1 MRQGKQRSINRQ
13 ADNTGGQMTD
23 MPNRKQPLSGIRVIE
38 LARVLAGPWAGQ
50 MLADMGA
57 DVIKV
62 ENPEGGDDTRTWGP
76 PFVEGADGENLSAA
90 YYHATNRGKRS
101 IVADLKT
108 PDGCELVRRLV
119 RTADVVIEN
128 FKRGGLAKYGLDYES
143 LKVLNPK
150 LIYCSITG
158 FGQTGPYADFAGYD
172 YIVQGMSGFMSITG
186 EPDGQPMKAGVAV
199 ADIFTGIYS
208 VTAIQAALI
217 HAIRSGEGQHID
229 MALLDVQSAVLANQN
244 MNYLISGKPPVRLG
258 NAHPNISPYE
268 VVPTADGFLILAVG
282 NDGQFRRLC
291 NILGIGAIADD
302 ERFAT
307 NKARVAHKVD
317 VRQIVSTETLKWQ
330 KRDLLTVCEKN
341 AVPAGPINSIEEM
354 FADPQIKAR
363 GLRVDLETEDGTVI
377 PGVRTP
383 IVLSQTPLRYERPS
397 PKLGEHQA
405 QVLAELEN
413 IERTTTP

>member
-1 MRQGKQRSINRQ
+1 MAEPSKK
-13 ADNTGGQMTD
+13 
-23 MPNRKQPLSGIRVIE
+23 KQPPLTGIRVIE

-62 ENPEGGDDTRTWGP
+62 ESPDGGDDTRAWGP
-76 PFVEGADGENLSAA
+76 PFVESKDGDNLSAA
-90 YYHATNRGKRS
+90 YYHSTNRGKRS
-101 IVADLKT
+101 ITLDLKT
-108 PDGCELVRRLV
+108 DEGRQTVRRLV
-119 RTADVVIEN
+119 KTADVVIEN
-128 FKRGGLAKYGLDYES
+128 FKRGGLEKYGLDYQS
-143 LKVLNPK
+143 LRALNPK

-208 VTAIQAALI
+208 VTGIQAALI
-217 HAIRSGEGQHID
+217 HAMRTGQGQHID

-244 MNYLISGKPPVRLG
+244 MNYLISGKAPVRLG

-291 NILGIGAIADD
+291 KILGIDAIADD
-302 ERFAT
+302 ERYAT
-307 NKARVAHKVD
+307 NKARVAHKVE
-317 VRQIVSTETLKWQ
+317 VRQIVSTETLKWM
-330 KRDLLTVCEKN
+330 KRDLLTACETN

-354 FADPQIKAR
+354 FADPQVQSR
-363 GLRVDLETEDGTVI
+363 GLRVDLPAADGTVI

-383 IVLSQTPLRYERPS
+383 IVLSETPLRYERPS
-397 PKLGEHQA
+397 PRLGEHQA
-405 QVLAELEN
+405 EVLAELDD
-413 IERTTTP
+413 IERNLAP

>member
-1 MRQGKQRSINRQ
+1 MHE
-13 ADNTGGQMTD
+13 TD
-23 MPNRKQPLSGIRVIE
+23 RKPAPLDGIRVIE

-62 ENPEGGDDTRTWGP
+62 ENPDGGDDTRAWGP
-76 PFVEGADGENLSAA
+76 PFVEGANGENLSAA

-101 IVADLKT
+101 IAVDLK
-108 PDGCELVRRLV
+108 DEAGQEIVRRLV
-119 RTADVVIEN
+119 ASADIVIEN
-128 FKRGGLAKYGLDYES
+128 FKLGGLTKYGLDYDS
-143 LKVLNPK
+143 LKAINPK

-158 FGQTGPYADFAGYD
+158 FGQTGPYANFAGYD

-186 EPDGQPMKAGVAV
+186 EPDGQPMKAGVAI
-199 ADIFTGIYS
+199 ADIFTGIYA

-217 HAIRSGEGQHID
+217 HVLRTGEGQHID

-244 MNYLISGKPPVRLG
+244 MNYLVSGTAPSRLG

-268 VVPTADGFLILAVG
+268 VVPTADGYLILAIG

-291 NILGIGAIADD
+291 RILGIEAVADD

-307 NKARVAHKVD
+307 NKARVANRIE
-317 VRQIVSTETLKWQ
+317 VRRLVTAETAKRQ
-330 KRDLLTVCEKN
+330 KRDLLTACEQN
-341 AVPAGPINSIEEM
+341 AVPAGPINSIAEM
-354 FADPQIKAR
+354 FEDPQVKAR
-363 GLRVDLETEDGTVI
+363 ELRIDLPDVDGTMI
-377 PGVRTP
+377 PGVRSP

-397 PKLGEHQA
+397 PRLGQD
-405 QVLAELEN
+405 QQDILAELAE
-413 IERTTTP
+413 IERKASK

>member
-1 MRQGKQRSINRQ
+1 M
-13 ADNTGGQMTD
+13 
-23 MPNRKQPLSGIRVIE
+23 
-38 LARVLAGPWAGQ
+38 LAGPWAGQ

-62 ENPEGGDDTRTWGP
+62 ESPDGGDDTRAWGP
-76 PFVEGADGENLSAA
+76 PFVESKDGDNLSAA
-90 YYHATNRGKRS
+90 YYHSTNRGKRS
-101 IVADLKT
+101 ITLDLKT
-108 PDGCELVRRLV
+108 DEGRQTVRRLV
-119 RTADVVIEN
+119 KTADVVIEN
-128 FKRGGLAKYGLDYES
+128 FKRGGLEKYGLDYQS
-143 LKVLNPK
+143 LRALNPK

-208 VTAIQAALI
+208 VTGIQAALI
-217 HAIRSGEGQHID
+217 HAMRTGQGQHID

-244 MNYLISGKPPVRLG
+244 MNYLISGKAPVRLG

-291 NILGIGAIADD
+291 KILGIDAIADD
-302 ERFAT
+302 ERYAT
-307 NKARVAHKVD
+307 NKARVAHKVE
-317 VRQIVSTETLKWQ
+317 VRQIVSTETLKWM
-330 KRDLLTVCEKN
+330 KRDLLTACETN

-354 FADPQIKAR
+354 FADPQVQSR
-363 GLRVDLETEDGTVI
+363 GLRVDLPAADGTVI

-383 IVLSQTPLRYERPS
+383 IVLSETPLRYERPS
-397 PKLGEHQA
+397 PRLGEHQA
-405 QVLAELEN
+405 EVLAELDD
-413 IERTTTP
+413 IERNLAP

>member
-1 MRQGKQRSINRQ
+1 MAETSDK
-13 ADNTGGQMTD
+13 
-23 MPNRKQPLSGIRVIE
+23 KQPPLKGIRVIE

-62 ENPEGGDDTRTWGP
+62 ESPDGGDDTRAWGP
-76 PFVEGADGENLSAA
+76 PFVESKDGDNLSAA
-90 YYHATNRGKRS
+90 YYHSTNRGKRS
-101 IVADLKT
+101 ITIDLKT
-108 PDGCELVRRLV
+108 EDGRQTVRRLV
-119 RTADVVIEN
+119 KTADVMIEN
-128 FKRGGLAKYGLDYES
+128 FKRGGLEKYGLDYQS
-143 LKVLNPK
+143 LRALNPK

-217 HAIRSGEGQHID
+217 HAMRTGQGQHID

-244 MNYLISGKPPVRLG
+244 MNYLISGKAPVRLG

-291 NILGIGAIADD
+291 KILGIDAIADD
-302 ERFAT
+302 ERYAT
-307 NKARVAHKVD
+307 NKARVAHKVE
-317 VRQIVSTETLKWQ
+317 VRQIVSTETLKWM
-330 KRDLLTVCEKN
+330 KRDLLTACETN

-354 FADPQIKAR
+354 FADPQVQAR
-363 GLRVDLETEDGTVI
+363 GLRVDLEAADGTVI

-383 IVLSQTPLRYERPS
+383 IVLSETPLHYNRPS
-397 PKLGEHQA
+397 PRLGEHQDE
-405 QVLAELEN
+405 VLAELAD
-413 IERTTTP
+413 IERTIAP

>member
-1 MRQGKQRSINRQ
+1 MAEPCDK
-13 ADNTGGQMTD
+13 
-23 MPNRKQPLSGIRVIE
+23 KQPPLKGIRVIE

-62 ENPEGGDDTRTWGP
+62 ESPDGGDDTRAWGP
-76 PFVEGADGENLSAA
+76 PFVESEDGDNLSAA
-90 YYHATNRGKRS
+90 YYHSTNRGKRS
-101 IVADLKT
+101 ITVDLKT
-108 PDGCELVRRLV
+108 DEGRETVRRLV
-119 RTADVVIEN
+119 KTADVVIEN
-128 FKRGGLAKYGLDYES
+128 FKRGGLEKYGLDYQS
-143 LKVLNPK
+143 LRALNPK

-217 HAIRSGEGQHID
+217 HAMRTGQGQHID
-229 MALLDVQSAVLANQN
+229 VALLDVQSAVLANQN
-244 MNYLISGKPPVRLG
+244 MNYLISGKSPVRLG

-268 VVPTADGFLILAVG
+268 VVPTADGFLILAIG

-291 NILGIGAIADD
+291 KILGIDAIADD
-302 ERFAT
+302 ERYAT
-307 NKARVAHKVD
+307 NKARVAHKVE
-317 VRQIVSTETLKWQ
+317 VRQIVSTETLKWT
-330 KRDLLTVCEKN
+330 KRDLLTACEAN

-354 FADPQIKAR
+354 FADPQVQAR
-363 GLRVDLETEDGTVI
+363 GLRVDLEAADGTII

-383 IVLSQTPLRYERPS
+383 IILSETPLRYERPS
-397 PKLGEHQA
+397 PRLGEHQA
-405 QVLAELEN
+405 EVMAELDD
-413 IERTTTP
+413 IERNLAP